1 MKGQSIA
8 IRFGM
13 RNPLKSMKVP
23 LSQQGSCDAL
33 HGHSAQNR
41 SSSAHAQLTGPPLSH
56 CSGITH
62 PSLASKSR
70 SWGPAYAPNADG
82 RADALVI
89 PQGWSAG
96 AQTLPPLSVGHPG
109 LQQDV
114 VSTRNMRQHET
125 NKHEI
130 GKGDSK

>member
-1 MKGQSIA
+1 MSVNSIA
-8 IRFGM
+8 FNQIWHE
-13 RNPLKSMKVP
+13 KSTQIHEGPM
-23 LSQQGSCDAL
+23 SQQGSCDAL

-41 SSSAHAQLTGPPLSH
+41 SSSAHTQLTGPPLSH

-82 RADALVI
+82 RADALHVI
-89 PQGWSAG
+89 PRGWSAG
-96 AQTLPPLSVGHPG
+96 AQKLPPLSVGHPG

-114 VSTRNMRQHET
+114 VSMRNMRQQRI
-125 NKHEI
+125 NMR
-130 GKGDSK
+130 